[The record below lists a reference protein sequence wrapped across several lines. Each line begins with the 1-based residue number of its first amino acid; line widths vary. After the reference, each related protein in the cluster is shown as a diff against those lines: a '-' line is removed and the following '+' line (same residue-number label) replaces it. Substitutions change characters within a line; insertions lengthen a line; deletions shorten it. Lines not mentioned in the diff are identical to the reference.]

1 MGKRVLT
8 SLFVGTLMLIVVKN
22 NHFSN
27 NNNNENN
34 FKIENG
40 DRVRKCEKKKFH
52 EEPKKI

>member
-1 MGKRVLT
+1 
-8 SLFVGTLMLIVVKN
+8 MLIVVKN
-22 NHFSN
+22 NHFS

-40 DRVRKCEKKKFH
+40 DRVRKCEKNKFH

>member
-40 DRVRKCEKKKFH
+40 DRVRKFEKNN
-52 EEPKKI
+52 I